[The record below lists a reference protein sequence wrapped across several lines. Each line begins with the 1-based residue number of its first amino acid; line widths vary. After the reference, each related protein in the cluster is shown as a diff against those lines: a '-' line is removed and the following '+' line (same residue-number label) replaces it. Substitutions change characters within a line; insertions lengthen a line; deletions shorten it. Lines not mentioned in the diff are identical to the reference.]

1 MLKHILFSLI
11 IFSFMQ
17 LSSQKLYVGTY
28 TNTTSKGIYTLD
40 FNPET
45 GVLSNEELMV
55 SSNNPSFISFGRDRS
70 ILYAVNEEEQG
81 TISVFKRTS
90 ENGGYELVQK
100 LSTYGAHPCHVTY
113 HEGYVAVS
121 NYSGGNVALYR
132 VEKSGILNQ
141 NPQVFDQNGE
151 NEKSHAHFSMF
162 VENHLIVSDL
172 GRNTLFKYKK
182 SDHGFE
188 LETDHWVTFE
198 AKAGPRHFD
207 IRDQQIYSITEYENT
222 ISLINQSGHV
232 LEKLSTLNKD
242 FQGDSYCADIH
253 ISPNGSF
260 VYGSNRGDNSI
271 ALFTRQSNGHLEF
284 KETFDVHGDWPRN
297 FVIDPSGK
305 WLLVGNQRS
314 NNITVFAIGT
324 DGSLS
329 FKQNYELGAP
339 VCLIF

>member
-1 MLKHILFSLI
+1 MLKYILFTLLI
-11 IFSFMQ
+11 LSNMQ

-28 TNTTSKGIYTLD
+28 TNTSSKGIYSLD

-45 GVLSNEELMV
+45 GVLSNEELLV
-55 SSNNPSFISFGRDRS
+55 SSNNPSFISFGQDRS

-90 ENGGYELVQK
+90 ETGGYDLVQK

-113 HEGYVAVS
+113 DQGYVAVS
-121 NYSGGNVALYR
+121 NYSGGNVAIYR
-132 VEKSGILNQ
+132 VEESGILNQ

-151 NEKSHAHFSMF
+151 NEKSHVHFAMF
-162 VENHLIVSDL
+162 VEDQLIVSDL

-182 SDHGFE
+182 SEKGFE
-188 LETDHWVTFE
+188 LENNHWVAYE
-198 AKAGPRHFD
+198 AKSGPRHFD
-207 IRDQQIYSITEYENT
+207 FRDHQIYSITEYENT
-222 ISLINQSGHV
+222 ISLIDKSGDV
-232 LEKLSTLNKD
+232 LQKVSTLNKD
-242 FQGDSYCADIH
+242 FQGESYCADIH
-253 ISPNGSF
+253 ISPDGTY

-271 ALFTRQSNGHLEF
+271 GLFTRQPDGYLKF
-284 KETFDVHGDWPRN
+284 KDTFDVRGDWPRN
-297 FVIDPSGK
+297 FVIDPTGK

-314 NNITVFAIGT
+314 NNITVFAIST

-329 FKQNYELGAP
+329 FKHSYELGAP